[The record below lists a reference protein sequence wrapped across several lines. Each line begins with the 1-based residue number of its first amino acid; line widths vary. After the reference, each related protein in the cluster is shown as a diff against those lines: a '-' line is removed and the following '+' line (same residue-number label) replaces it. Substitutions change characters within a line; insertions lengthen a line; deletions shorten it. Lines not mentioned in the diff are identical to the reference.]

1 MLPDEQLNGL
11 LQEVKGV
18 EPRPGFEQ
26 AAWSRIHAAE
36 PLPASAWGRWVFPVA
51 VAAGIMIGLGLGF
64 LLPAARPDQGP
75 QTMLVRNGSL
85 TGAYLALIS
94 GGDHE

>member
-1 MLPDEQLNGL
+1 MSPDEQLNTL
-11 LQEVKGV
+11 LHQSKGV

-26 AAWSRIHAAE
+26 AVWSRIHAAE
-36 PLPASAWGRWVFPVA
+36 PLPASAWGTWVFPVA

-64 LLPAARPDQGP
+64 LLPATRPDQGP